1 VAPPVR
7 IARRSVTALP
17 SAGPLY
23 DVAIAG
29 GSFAGLAVAL
39 SLRGRVAVIDPQP
52 IGEGQT
58 SACGTTL
65 AALRVLDA
73 LDTVQQVHEELV
85 LHLAP
90 ASRDGGAERVLVY
103 PLPYPYCTFDYG
115 ALCRKLAARAQARGV
130 EIVPAR
136 ATGWR
141 DGALQTDRGPV
152 RARHVVDATGW
163 RAVVARSLDP
173 AYVRRDRLSCGLEA
187 ELPQPAGR
195 QARGLHFWAGHSL
208 VWPGYAWSFPAG
220 RVARLGVIAY
230 AQSAQTVQGG
240 QLESSSKG
248 LRELLDAFLDG
259 PAAPYWSPDGEAA
272 WQPGAGKPT
281 AGRHLHGGF
290 LPAAPR
296 RPVMGPIFVVGDAA
310 GQCFG
315 LTGEGIRPALAFAL
329 RCGQLLQQ
337 AIDGACTPEQ
347 ARRAY
352 ARYVA
357 LRMPYLWL
365 MWWLQRMVSRL
376 TDRGLGRYSAWAHP
390 RLVFRFLMGQYLW
403 PADPA
408 RAALAAMHRQDRPAA
423 EIDAGRSTK
432 DRGPGA

>member
-1 VAPPVR
+1 M
-7 IARRSVTALP
+7 TALS

-39 SLRGRVAVIDPQP
+39 SLRARVVVIDPQP

-65 AALRVLDA
+65 AALRALDA

-90 ASRDGGAERVLVY
+90 AGDQGGAERVLVY

-115 ALCRKLAARAQARGV
+115 ALCRKLAARAQAGGV
-130 EIVPAR
+130 EFVQAR
-136 ATGWR
+136 VTGWR
-141 DGALQTDRGPV
+141 DGALQTDRGSV
-152 RARHVVDATGW
+152 RAQHIVDATGW

-187 ELPQPAGR
+187 ELPQPARGR
-195 QARGLHFWAGHSL
+195 ANGLHFWAGHRVL
-208 VWPGYAWSFPAG
+208 WPGYAWSFPAG
-220 RVARLGVIAY
+220 HVSRLGVIAY
-230 AQSAQTVQGG
+230 AQTAPAGT
-240 QLESSSKG
+240 LESPSKG

-259 PAAPYWSPDGEAA
+259 PAAPYWSPDGGEA
-272 WQPGAGKPT
+272 WQPGTGKPT

-296 RPVMGPIFVVGDAA
+296 RPVVGPVFVVGDAA

-337 AIDGACTPEQ
+337 TIDGACTPEQ

-352 ARYVA
+352 TRYVRRR
-357 LRMPYLWL
+357 LPYLWL
-365 MWWLQRMVSRL
+365 MWWLQQLVSRM

-403 PADPA
+403 PANPA
-408 RAALAAMHRQDRPAA
+408 VASRPRACGPAVQQ
-423 EIDAGRSTK
+423 GL
-432 DRGPGA
+432 PGDYRAR